1 VDLSIIIVNWKSAAY
16 LKACLT
22 SIVAE
27 TRGITYEVIV
37 IDNASHDGCEQIV
50 RDASSEAIFVQSAE
64 NLGFGRA
71 NNLAAGY
78 SSGDVLLFLNPDT
91 KIVAGAIQKM
101 VAALKSDS
109 HLGAVGALL
118 LNDDGSIQS
127 SCVQAFPTI
136 ANQLLDSEVL
146 RTLFPRWSG
155 WGLGALLTGDRRRS
169 IDVDVISG
177 AAFMVK
183 RRVFALVGGFESE
196 CFMYA
201 DDVDLSFKI
210 RKAGYRIL
218 CVPECR
224 ITHFGGRSSANQINY
239 FAEVLQR
246 ESMAQFFLRT
256 RGRFYAT
263 LYRIGMAATA
273 AIRLALISCSVVLER
288 RASMFRLRKWSRI
301 FAWAVGAYN
310 VPGGGRTDLMSQV

>member
-1 VDLSIIIVNWKSAAY
+1 MDLSIIIVNWKSAAY

-22 SIVAE
+22 SILSE
-27 TRGITYEVIV
+27 TRNITYEVIV
-37 IDNASHDGCEQIV
+37 IDNASQDGCEQIV
-50 RDASSEAIFVQSAE
+50 RDTFPEVIFVQSDE
-64 NLGFGRA
+64 NLGFGQA
-71 NNLAAGY
+71 NNLAVGY

-91 KIVAGAIQKM
+91 KIIAGAIQKM

-109 HLGAVGALL
+109 HLGAAGALL

-136 ANQLLDSEVL
+136 ANQLLDSQVL

-155 WGLGALLTGDRRRS
+155 WGLRALLTGDGRRS

-183 RRVFALVGGFESE
+183 RRVFELVGAFESE

-210 RKAGYRIL
+210 KHAGYRIL
-218 CVPECR
+218 CLPDCR
-224 ITHFGGRSSANQINY
+224 ITHFGGRSSANQIDY

-256 RGRFYAT
+256 RGKFYAT

-273 AIRLALISCSVVLER
+273 AVRLALISCSVLLKR
-288 RASMFRLRKWSRI
+288 KPPMFRLRKWSRI

-310 VPGGGRTDLMSQV
+310 VPRGGHTDIVSQL